1 MDYRGQNIL
10 MLLLFS
16 CLVLITISVL
26 NLSYAYSHKTT
37 KEVKYI
43 NNITV
48 KPIYI
53 YVVKEEPKVDPAP
66 QPIAPSEDE
75 KLLARIINAEAGNQ
89 PYDGKLA
96 VGNVIMN
103 RVKSPQFPNS
113 IKEVIYQSKQ
123 FSSVSNGS
131 INKEPNVES
140 IQAAK
145 DVINGKKILNDDVLF
160 FYEPNIATDSWI
172 RTRKVVTKIGQHV
185 FAL

>member
-1 MDYRGQNIL
+1 
-10 MLLLFS
+10 
-16 CLVLITISVL
+16 VLIAVSVFNLVNTL
-26 NLSYAYSHKTT
+26 NHKTT

-43 NNITV
+43 NNVTV
-48 KPIYI
+48 KPVYI
-53 YVVKEEPKVDPAP
+53 YVVKEEPKPEPAP
-66 QPIAPSEDE
+66 QPVEPSEDE

-113 IKEVIYQSKQ
+113 IKDVVYQSGQ
-123 FSSVSNGS
+123 FSSVSNGA
-131 INKEPNVES
+131 INKEPNAES

-145 DVINGKKILNDDVLF
+145 EIINGRKILDDNVLF